1 MINNNDIE
9 IKIARARDFAGR
21 CLNDNFNGANKD
33 DYFMF
38 QISKFLLLK
47 ESMIKKDSDNNR
59 IYFNIDENQ
68 EYLKAIKYIV
78 DYVREHGTLISNN
91 IDVVILPTNYT
102 VSSKLKAY
110 IRDFHKIRDSIAH
123 GGYHIDSTR
132 GSIIL
137 DNDNLKPGCQPN
149 SNTYVI
155 RGELPIE
162 VLELFKETDLF
173 KQ

>member
-9 IKIARARDFAGR
+9 IKIARARDFAER
-21 CLNDNFNGANKD
+21 SLNDNFNGANKD

-91 IDVVILPTNYT
+91 IDVIIQPTNYT

-110 IRDFHKIRDSIAH
+110 IRDFHKIRD
-123 GGYHIDSTR
+123 
-132 GSIIL
+132 
-137 DNDNLKPGCQPN
+137 
-149 SNTYVI
+149 
-155 RGELPIE
+155 
-162 VLELFKETDLF
+162 
-173 KQ
+173 